1 MVKRTCVIG
10 GAGFIGPHVVAL
22 LLERGR
28 DVTVIG
34 RSQSPACPL
43 PDGVHYL
50 PGDYG
55 DRTFLKNALRDT
67 DQIITLAHTTV
78 PKTSFDDPVSDILGN
93 LPASVTLFETAVSQG
108 IEKMVV
114 VSSGGTVYGST
125 QFLPISEEFHT
136 APISPYGITKLAIEK
151 YAFMYH
157 AVRGLPVLCVRPGNA
172 YGPGQ
177 KPFLGQGLVA
187 TVAASILTGREILS
201 YGSEEVVRD
210 YLHVRD
216 MAAGIVAALERGRT
230 GECYNIGSGIGRATA
245 EVIRAVAAC
254 GRGEGYEVFIN
265 EQPPRS
271 FDVPANILD
280 SGKLMRETGWKPET
294 GFEQGVLETWR
305 WYAVGPGKDFLCP

>member
-1 MVKRTCVIG
+1 MACCCIIG

-22 LLERGR
+22 LLEQGR

-34 RSQSPACPL
+34 RSQSPVHPL
-43 PDGVHYL
+43 PDGVRYL
-50 PGDYG
+50 SGDYG
-55 DRTFLKNALRDT
+55 DRTFLKDALRTT
-67 DQIITLAHTTV
+67 DEIITLAHTTV

-93 LPASVTLFETAVSQG
+93 LPASVTLFETAMSQG

-125 QFLPISEEFHT
+125 RYLPINEGFPT

-201 YGSEEVVRD
+201 YGSEKVVRD

-216 MAAGIVAALERGRT
+216 MAAGIVAALERGRI
-230 GECYNIGSGIGRATA
+230 GECYNIGSGIGRTTA
-245 EVIRAVAAC
+245 DVIRAVAAC
-254 GRGEGYEVFIN
+254 GRGDGYEASIN

-280 SGKLMRETGWKPET
+280 SGKLMQETGWKPEV

-305 WYAVGPGKDFLCP
+305 WYAAEPGKNVLCP

>member
-1 MVKRTCVIG
+1 MLQTCVIG
-10 GAGFIGPHVVAL
+10 GAGFVGCHVVEL
-22 LLERGR
+22 LLEQGR

-34 RSQSPACPL
+34 RSQSPPPSL
-43 PDGVHYL
+43 PGKVRYL
-50 PGDYG
+50 SGDYG
-55 DRTFLKNALRDT
+55 DRTFLKDALRDT
-67 DQIITLAHTTV
+67 DEIITLAHTTV

-93 LPASVTLFETAVSQG
+93 LPASVTLFETAVSQR
-108 IEKMVV
+108 IEKMVF

-125 QFLPISEEFHT
+125 GCLPIDEGCPT

-157 AVRGLPVLCVRPGNA
+157 AVHGLPVLCVRPGNA

-201 YGSEEVVRD
+201 YGSEKVVRD

-216 MAAGIVAALERGRT
+216 MAAGIVAALERGRA
-230 GECYNIGSGIGRATA
+230 GECYNIGSGIGRTTA
-245 EVIRAVAAC
+245 EVIETVAVC
-254 GRGEGYEVFIN
+254 GRGDGYGVSIN
-265 EQPPRS
+265 EQPLRS

-280 SGKLMRETGWKPET
+280 SGKLMLETAWKPII
-294 GFEQGVLETWR
+294 GFEQGIEETWR
-305 WYAVGPGKDFLCP
+305 WYAEGPGRSLLCS